1 MKNHIKQFYEEKTNA
16 KFRTFVNYYR
26 GYNKFRKHNKEL
38 AEIVLRNAE
47 FKDKHEGERCFIL
60 GNAPSIREQDLS
72 LLENEVVMTVNQAAR
87 MKDFGKLKTNY
98 HFFMDAN
105 FFRLDLSDSGDR
117 EIFETM
123 KKIRTEDNNPI
134 CFFTWGGYEF
144 AQKNQ
149 LDGWLDMRYI
159 VFPLEFYDGYNF
171 PIDFTRLVPG
181 FSTVVQMA
189 IYMAIYMG
197 FKEIYLLGCDCTG
210 ILSVINTKLGDA
222 DNILYGYEQT
232 KATVVFNNKVIK
244 DNPMEDY
251 MLAFYNMFRDYRLLG
266 ELCKN
271 NGCKLF
277 NATKGGILDSIPRV
291 RYEELF

>member
-1 MKNHIKQFYEEKTNA
+1 MKNYIKQFYEEKTSVR
-16 KFRTFVNYYR
+16 FRTFVNYYR
-26 GYNKFRKHNKEL
+26 GYSKFRKHNKEL

-47 FKDKHEGERCFIL
+47 FKDKHKGERCFIL
-60 GNAPSIREQDLS
+60 GNAPSIKEQDLS

-87 MKDFGKLKTNY
+87 MEDFRKLKTNY
-98 HFFMDAN
+98 HFFIDAS
-105 FFRLDLSDSGDR
+105 FFRLDLSNSGDR

-144 AQKNQ
+144 ARKTQ
-149 LDGWLDMRYI
+149 LDEWLDMRYI
-159 VFPLEFYDGYNF
+159 VFPLEFYDGYNL

-189 IYMAIYMG
+189 IYTAIYMG

-210 ILSVINTKLGDA
+210 ILSVINTKLGDT
-222 DNILYGYEQT
+222 DHLLYGYEQT
-232 KATVVFNNKVIK
+232 KATVTFNNKAIK
-244 DNPMEDY
+244 NNPMEDY

-277 NATKGGILDSIPRV
+277 NATEGGILDSIPRV
-291 RYEELF
+291 SYEALF